1 MVKQLQKKFIISAM
15 TAVTILLVVL
25 IGGINVF
32 NYLTTSGDNDRL
44 MEMLCYNFETSTIWN
59 GDSNA
64 DNTQP
69 PQDANDTRQNTATD
83 TDKSSSQDN
92 PDNQNNPDFQPPQ
105 DNGTKPPDDKKNGDF
120 GKHDKDAIKSARYA
134 AVALDDKGNIIRT
147 DVTHISSLT
156 EDEVTAI
163 TQALKSTA
171 SGTGN
176 YNGYLYRISDAKRV
190 SGRVIILLDNSMQ
203 ISSFF
208 TVLFIS
214 VGAGIF
220 GWLLMLLLVILL
232 SKKTI
237 APVARSI
244 EKQKQFVTNAGHEIK
259 TPLAIILAN
268 TDAMELHNG
277 ENKWSRNIRAQTL
290 RLSGLMQNLL
300 MLAKMD
306 ENSAKLPMCGFDI
319 STAAEDTVNAFI
331 EPAALKGVMIEQNI
345 QKGLQLNGNRDSII
359 QLMTVLLDNA
369 VKYTESGGTI
379 RAKLSGNE
387 KNITLSIANTCEPI
401 DHPEKLFDRFY
412 RGDSA
417 RTQKNGGYGIGLSV
431 AQAIAELHKGSITAE
446 NVSVNADETGT
457 PSPADTDK
465 STSSMLKFTVKI

>member
-44 MEMLCYNFETSTIWN
+44 MEMLCYSFETSTKWN
-59 GDSNA
+59 ADTT

-69 PQDANDTRQNTATD
+69 PQ
-83 TDKSSSQDN
+83 SI
-92 PDNQNNPDFQPPQ
+92 
-105 DNGTKPPDDKKNGDF
+105 NGTKPPDDKKNNGF
-120 GKHDKDAIKSARYA
+120 GRHDKNAVDSARYA
-134 AVALDDKGNIIRT
+134 AVAIDKNGNIIRT

-156 EDEVTAI
+156 EEEAAAI
-163 TQALKSTA
+163 AEALKNTA
-171 SGTGN
+171 AGTGT
-176 YNGYLYRISDAKRV
+176 YSGFQYRISETKRAE
-190 SGRVIILLDNSMQ
+190 GKVIILLDNGMQ

-220 GWLLMLLLVILL
+220 GWLMMLLLVILL
-232 SKKTI
+232 SRKTI

-277 ENKWSRNIRAQTL
+277 ENKWSKNIRAQTL

-306 ENSAKLPMCGFDI
+306 ESSTKLTMCEFDI
-319 STAAEDTVNAFI
+319 STAAEDTVGAFI
-331 EPAALKGVMIEQNI
+331 EPAALKGIMIEQDI
-345 QKGLQLNGNRDSII
+345 KKG
-359 QLMTVLLDNA
+359 
-369 VKYTESGGTI
+369 I
-379 RAKLSGNE
+379 RQ
-387 KNITLSIANTCEPI
+387 P
-401 DHPEKLFDRFY
+401 
-412 RGDSA
+412 
-417 RTQKNGGYGIGLSV
+417 
-431 AQAIAELHKGSITAE
+431 
-446 NVSVNADETGT
+446 
-457 PSPADTDK
+457 
-465 STSSMLKFTVKI
+465 

>member
-15 TAVTILLVVL
+15 LAVTILLVVL

-32 NYLTTSGDNDRL
+32 NYLTTRGDNDRL
-44 MEMLCYNFETSTIWN
+44 MEMLCYSFETSTKWN
-59 GDSNA
+59 ADTT

-69 PQDANDTRQNTATD
+69 PQNINGTQQNTTDASGNQNDT
-83 TDKSSSQDN
+83 
-92 PDNQNNPDFQPPQ
+92 DFPPQ
-105 DNGTKPPDDKKNGDF
+105 DNGTKPPDDKKNNGF
-120 GKHDKDAIKSARYA
+120 GRHDKNAVDSARYA
-134 AVALDDKGNIIRT
+134 AVAIDKNGNIIRT

-156 EDEVTAI
+156 EEEATAI
-163 TQALKSTA
+163 TEALKNTA
-171 SGTGN
+171 SGTGT
-176 YNGYLYRISDAKRV
+176 YSGFQYRISETKRAE
-190 SGRVIILLDNSMQ
+190 GKVIILLDNGMQ

-220 GWLLMLLLVILL
+220 GWLMMLLLVILL
-232 SKKTI
+232 SRKTI

-277 ENKWSRNIRAQTL
+277 ENKWSKNIRAQTL

-306 ENSAKLPMCGFDI
+306 ESSTKLPMCEFDI
-319 STAAEDTVNAFI
+319 STAAEDTVGAFI
-331 EPAALKGVMIEQNI
+331 EPAALKGIMIEQNI
-345 QKGLQLNGNRDSII
+345 KKGIRLNGNRDSIV

-369 VKYTESGGTI
+369 VKYTESGGVI
-379 RAKLSGNE
+379 RAELYGNE

-446 NVSVNADETGT
+446 NVSASASESRTDT
-457 PSPADTDK
+457 TDK
-465 STSSMLKFTVKI
+465 QNTNMLMFTVKI

>member
-15 TAVTILLVVL
+15 LAVTILLVVL

-44 MEMLCYNFETSTIWN
+44 MEMLCYSFETSTKWN
-59 GDSNA
+59 ADTT

-69 PQDANDTRQNTATD
+69 PQSINGTQQNTTGV
-83 TDKSSSQDN
+83 SG
-92 PDNQNNPDFQPPQ
+92 NQNNPDFPPQ
-105 DNGTKPPDDKKNGDF
+105 DNGTKPPDDKKNNGF
-120 GKHDKDAIKSARYA
+120 GRHDKNAVDSARYA
-134 AVALDDKGNIIRT
+134 AVAIDKNGNIIRT

-156 EDEVTAI
+156 EDEATAI
-163 TQALKSTA
+163 TEALKNTA
-171 SGTGN
+171 AGTGT
-176 YNGYLYRISDAKRV
+176 YSGFQYRISETKRAE
-190 SGRVIILLDNSMQ
+190 GKVIILLDNGMQ

-220 GWLLMLLLVILL
+220 GWLMMLLLVILL
-232 SKKTI
+232 SRKTI

-277 ENKWSRNIRAQTL
+277 ENKWSKNIRAQTL

-306 ENSAKLPMCGFDI
+306 ESSTKLPMCEFDI
-319 STAAEDTVNAFI
+319 STAAEDTVGAFI
-331 EPAALKGVMIEQNI
+331 EPAALKGIMIEQNI
-345 QKGLQLNGNRDSII
+345 KKGIRLSGNRDSIV

-369 VKYTESGGTI
+369 VKYTESGGVI
-379 RAKLSGNE
+379 RAELYGNE

-446 NVSVNADETGT
+446 NVSASATESHTDT
-457 PSPADTDK
+457 TDK
-465 STSSMLKFTVKI
+465 QNTNMLMFTVKI

>member
-15 TAVTILLVVL
+15 LAVTILLVVL

-44 MEMLCYNFETSTIWN
+44 MEMLCYSFETSTKWN
-59 GDSNA
+59 ADTT

-69 PQDANDTRQNTATD
+69 PQSINGTQQNTTGV
-83 TDKSSSQDN
+83 SG
-92 PDNQNNPDFQPPQ
+92 NQNNPDFPPQ
-105 DNGTKPPDDKKNGDF
+105 DNGTKPPDDKKNNGF
-120 GKHDKDAIKSARYA
+120 GRHDKNAVDSARYA
-134 AVALDDKGNIIRT
+134 AVAIDKNGNIIRT

-156 EDEVTAI
+156 EDEATAI
-163 TQALKSTA
+163 TEALKNTA
-171 SGTGN
+171 AGTGT
-176 YNGYLYRISDAKRV
+176 YSGFQYRISETKRAE
-190 SGRVIILLDNSMQ
+190 GKVIILLDNGMQ

-220 GWLLMLLLVILL
+220 GWLMMLLLVILL
-232 SKKTI
+232 SRKTI

-277 ENKWSRNIRAQTL
+277 ENKWSKNIRAQTL

-306 ENSAKLPMCGFDI
+306 ESSTKLPMCEFDI
-319 STAAEDTVNAFI
+319 STAAEDTVGAFI
-331 EPAALKGVMIEQNI
+331 EPAALKGIMIEQNI
-345 QKGLQLNGNRDSII
+345 KKGIRLSGNRDSIV

-369 VKYTESGGTI
+369 VKYTESGGVI
-379 RAKLSGNE
+379 RAELYGNE
-387 KNITLSIANTCEPI
+387 KNITLSIANTCEPV

-446 NVSVNADETGT
+446 NVSATASEAHTDT
-457 PSPADTDK
+457 TDK
-465 STSSMLKFTVKI
+465 QNTNMLKFTVKI

>member
-44 MEMLCYNFETSTIWN
+44 MEMLGNSFENSTMWN
-59 GDSNA
+59 GNDAS

-69 PQDANDTRQNTATD
+69 PQDINGTQTATD
-83 TDKSSSQDN
+83 TSSGQDN
-92 PDNQNNPDFQPPQ
+92 PDNQDDPDFQPPQ

-120 GKHDKDAIKSARYA
+120 GKHDKDALKSARYA
-134 AVALDDKGNIIRT
+134 AAALSSDGSILRT

-163 TQALKSTA
+163 AQVLKDTA
-171 SGTGN
+171 EGTGS
-176 YNGYLYRISDAKRV
+176 YNGYLYRISNSVRTG
-190 SGRVIILLDNSMQ
+190 GRIIILLDNSMQ

-277 ENKWSRNIRAQTL
+277 ENKWSKNIRAQTL

-306 ENSAKLPMCGFDI
+306 ESSAKLPMCGFDI
-319 STAAEDTVNAFI
+319 STATEDTVNAFT
-331 EPAALKGVMIEQNI
+331 EPAALKGVIIEQDI
-345 QKGLQLNGNRDSII
+345 QKGLNINGNRDSII

-431 AQAIAELHKGSITAE
+431 AQAIAELHKGTITAE
-446 NVSVNADETGT
+446 NVTVSGSKPDAL
-457 PSPADTDK
+457 SPADSAEKATAN
-465 STSSMLKFTVKI
+465 MLMFTVKI

>member
-15 TAVTILLVVL
+15 LAVTILLVVL

-32 NYLTTSGDNDRL
+32 NYLTTSGDNNRL
-44 MEMLCYNFETSTIWN
+44 MEMLCYSFETSTKWN
-59 GDSNA
+59 TDTT

-69 PQDANDTRQNTATD
+69 PLGINGTQQNTAAD
-83 TDKSSSQDN
+83 ISGS
-92 PDNQNNPDFQPPQ
+92 QNNPDFPPQ
-105 DNGTKPPDDKKNGDF
+105 DNGIKPPDDKKNNGF
-120 GKHDKDAIKSARYA
+120 GRHDKNAVDSARYA
-134 AVALDDKGNIIRT
+134 AVAIDKNGNIIRT

-156 EDEVTAI
+156 EEEATAI
-163 TQALKSTA
+163 TEALKNTA
-171 SGTGN
+171 AGTGT
-176 YNGYLYRISDAKRV
+176 YSGFQYRISETKRAE
-190 SGRVIILLDNSMQ
+190 GKVIILLDNGMQ

-220 GWLLMLLLVILL
+220 GWLMMLLLVILL
-232 SKKTI
+232 SRKTI

-277 ENKWSRNIRAQTL
+277 ENKWSKNIRAQTL

-306 ENSAKLPMCGFDI
+306 ESSTKLPMCEFDI
-319 STAAEDTVNAFI
+319 STAAEDTVGAFI
-331 EPAALKGVMIEQNI
+331 EPAALKGIMIEQDI
-345 QKGLQLNGNRDSII
+345 KKGIRLSGNRDSIV

-369 VKYTESGGTI
+369 VKYTESGGVI
-379 RAKLSGNE
+379 RAELYGNE

-446 NVSVNADETGT
+446 NVSATASE
-457 PSPADTDK
+457 SRADTTDK
-465 STSSMLKFTVKI
+465 QNTNMLMFTVKI

>member
-15 TAVTILLVVL
+15 LAVTILLVVL

-44 MEMLCYNFETSTIWN
+44 MEMLCYSFETSTKWN
-59 GDSNA
+59 ADTT

-69 PQDANDTRQNTATD
+69 PQSINGTQQNTTD
-83 TDKSSSQDN
+83 ASG
-92 PDNQNNPDFQPPQ
+92 NQNNPDFPPQ
-105 DNGTKPPDDKKNGDF
+105 DNGTKPPDDKKNNGF
-120 GKHDKDAIKSARYA
+120 GRHDKNAVDSARYA
-134 AVALDDKGNIIRT
+134 AVAIDKNGNIIRT

-156 EDEVTAI
+156 EDEATAI
-163 TQALKSTA
+163 TEALKNTA
-171 SGTGN
+171 AGTGT
-176 YNGYLYRISDAKRV
+176 YSGFQYRISETKRAE
-190 SGRVIILLDNSMQ
+190 GKVIILLDNSMQ

-220 GWLLMLLLVILL
+220 GWLMMLLLVILL
-232 SKKTI
+232 SRKTI

-306 ENSAKLPMCGFDI
+306 ESSTKLPMCEFDI
-319 STAAEDTVNAFI
+319 STAAEDTVGAFI
-331 EPAALKGVMIEQNI
+331 EPAALKGIMIEQDI
-345 QKGLQLNGNRDSII
+345 KKGIRLSGNRDSIV

-369 VKYTESGGTI
+369 VKYTESGGVI
-379 RAKLSGNE
+379 RAGLYGSE

-401 DHPEKLFDRFY
+401 DHPEKLFDLFY

-446 NVSVNADETGT
+446 NVSASATESRTDTADKQNTN
-457 PSPADTDK
+457 
-465 STSSMLKFTVKI
+465 MLMFTVKI

>member
-44 MEMLCYNFETSTIWN
+44 MEMLGNSFENSTIWN
-59 GDSNA
+59 GDSTA

-69 PQDANDTRQNTATD
+69 PQDINDTQQNTAADTD
-83 TDKSSSQDN
+83 TSGSQDN
-92 PDNQNNPDFQPPQ
+92 PDGQNNADFQPPQ

-134 AVALDDKGNIIRT
+134 AVALDTDGNILRT

-156 EDEVTAI
+156 EDEVTAFA
-163 TQALKSTA
+163 QALKDTQT
-171 SGTGN
+171 GTGT
-176 YNGYLYRISDAKRV
+176 YNGYLYRISDSRTG
-190 SGRVIILLDNSMQ
+190 GRIIILLDNSMQ

-277 ENKWSRNIRAQTL
+277 ENKWSKNIRAQTL

-306 ENSAKLPMCGFDI
+306 ESSAKLPMCSFDI

-345 QKGLQLNGNRDSII
+345 QKGLNLNGNRDSII

-431 AQAIAELHKGSITAE
+431 AQAIAELHKGTITAE
-446 NVSVNADETGT
+446 NITDT
-457 PSPADTDK
+457 SPNNPDIDTDN
-465 STSSMLKFTVKI
+465 MLMFTVKI

>member
-15 TAVTILLVVL
+15 LAVTILLVVL

-44 MEMLCYNFETSTIWN
+44 MEMLCYSFETSTKWN
-59 GDSNA
+59 TDTT

-69 PQDANDTRQNTATD
+69 PQSINGTQQNTTD
-83 TDKSSSQDN
+83 ASG
-92 PDNQNNPDFQPPQ
+92 NQNNPDFPPQ
-105 DNGTKPPDDKKNGDF
+105 DNGTKPPDGKKNNGF
-120 GKHDKDAIKSARYA
+120 GRHDKNAVDSARYA
-134 AVALDDKGNIIRT
+134 AVAIDKNGNIIRT

-156 EDEVTAI
+156 EEEATAI
-163 TQALKSTA
+163 TEALKNTA
-171 SGTGN
+171 AGTGT
-176 YNGYLYRISDAKRV
+176 YSGFQYRISATKRAE
-190 SGRVIILLDNSMQ
+190 GKVIILLDNGMQ

-220 GWLLMLLLVILL
+220 GWLMMLLLVILL
-232 SKKTI
+232 SRKTI

-277 ENKWSRNIRAQTL
+277 ENKWSKNIRAQTL

-306 ENSAKLPMCGFDI
+306 ESSTKLPMCEFDI
-319 STAAEDTVNAFI
+319 STAAEDTVGAFI
-331 EPAALKGVMIEQNI
+331 EPAALKGIMIEQNI
-345 QKGLQLNGNRDSII
+345 KKGIRLSGNRDSIV

-369 VKYTESGGTI
+369 VKYTESGGVI
-379 RAKLSGNE
+379 RAELYGNE

-446 NVSVNADETGT
+446 NVSASATESRTDT
-457 PSPADTDK
+457 TDK
-465 STSSMLKFTVKI
+465 QNTNMLMFTVKI

>member
-15 TAVTILLVVL
+15 LAVTILLVVL

-44 MEMLCYNFETSTIWN
+44 MEMLCYSFETSTKWN
-59 GDSNA
+59 ADTT

-69 PQDANDTRQNTATD
+69 PQSINGTQQNTAD
-83 TDKSSSQDN
+83 ASG
-92 PDNQNNPDFQPPQ
+92 NQNNPDFPPQ
-105 DNGTKPPDDKKNGDF
+105 DNGTKPPDDKKNNGF
-120 GKHDKDAIKSARYA
+120 GRHDKNAVDSARYA
-134 AVALDDKGNIIRT
+134 AVAIDKNGNIIRT

-156 EDEVTAI
+156 EDEAAAI
-163 TQALKSTA
+163 TEALKNTA
-171 SGTGN
+171 SGTGT
-176 YNGYLYRISDAKRV
+176 YSGFLYRISETKRAE
-190 SGRVIILLDNSMQ
+190 GKVIILLDNGMQ

-220 GWLLMLLLVILL
+220 GWLMMLLLVILL
-232 SKKTI
+232 SRKTI

-277 ENKWSRNIRAQTL
+277 ENKWSKNIRAQTL

-306 ENSAKLPMCGFDI
+306 ESSTKLPMCEFDI
-319 STAAEDTVNAFI
+319 STAAEDTVSAFI
-331 EPAALKGVMIEQNI
+331 EPAALKGIMIEQNI
-345 QKGLQLNGNRDSII
+345 KKGIRLSGNRDSIV

-369 VKYTESGGTI
+369 VKYTESGGVI
-379 RAKLSGNE
+379 RAELYGNE
-387 KNITLSIANTCEPI
+387 KNITLSIANTCEPV

-446 NVSVNADETGT
+446 NVSATVSESRTDT
-457 PSPADTDK
+457 TDK
-465 STSSMLKFTVKI
+465 QNTNMLMFTVKI

>member
-15 TAVTILLVVL
+15 LAVTILLVVL

-44 MEMLCYNFETSTIWN
+44 MEMLGNSFEASTMWN
-59 GDSNA
+59 ADTT

-69 PQDANDTRQNTATD
+69 PQSINGTQQNTAD
-83 TDKSSSQDN
+83 TSG
-92 PDNQNNPDFQPPQ
+92 NQNDTGFPPQ
-105 DNGTKPPDDKKNGDF
+105 DNGAKPPDDKKNNGF
-120 GKHDKDAIKSARYA
+120 GRHDKNAVESARYA
-134 AVALDDKGNIIRT
+134 AVAIDKNGNIIRT

-156 EDEVTAI
+156 EDEATAI
-163 TQALKSTA
+163 TEALKNTA
-171 SGTGN
+171 SGTGT
-176 YNGYLYRISDAKRV
+176 YSGFLYRISEAKRAE
-190 SGRVIILLDNSMQ
+190 GKVIILLDNGMQ

-220 GWLLMLLLVILL
+220 GWLMMLLLVILL
-232 SKKTI
+232 SRKTI

-277 ENKWSRNIRAQTL
+277 ENKWSKNIRAQTL

-306 ENSAKLPMCGFDI
+306 ESSTKLQMCEFDI
-319 STAAEDTVNAFI
+319 STAAEDTVGAFI
-331 EPAALKGVMIEQNI
+331 EPAALKGIMIEQNI
-345 QKGLQLNGNRDSII
+345 KKGIRLGGNRDSIV

-369 VKYTESGGTI
+369 VKYTESGGVI
-379 RAKLSGNE
+379 RAELYGNE

-446 NVSVNADETGT
+446 NVSASASE
-457 PSPADTDK
+457 SRADTTDK
-465 STSSMLKFTVKI
+465 QNANMLMFTVKI

>member
-15 TAVTILLVVL
+15 LAVTILLVVL

-44 MEMLCYNFETSTIWN
+44 MEMLCYSFETSTKWN
-59 GDSNA
+59 ADTT

-69 PQDANDTRQNTATD
+69 PQSINGTQQNTTGV
-83 TDKSSSQDN
+83 SG
-92 PDNQNNPDFQPPQ
+92 NQNNPDFPPQ
-105 DNGTKPPDDKKNGDF
+105 DNGTKPPDDKKNNGF
-120 GKHDKDAIKSARYA
+120 GRHDKNAVDSARYA
-134 AVALDDKGNIIRT
+134 AVAIDKNGNIIRT

-156 EDEVTAI
+156 EDEATAI
-163 TQALKSTA
+163 TEALKNTA
-171 SGTGN
+171 AGTGT
-176 YNGYLYRISDAKRV
+176 YSGFQYRISETKRAE
-190 SGRVIILLDNSMQ
+190 GKVIILLDNGMQ

-220 GWLLMLLLVILL
+220 GWLMMLLLVILL
-232 SKKTI
+232 SRKTI

-277 ENKWSRNIRAQTL
+277 ENKWSKNIRAQTL

-306 ENSAKLPMCGFDI
+306 ESSTKLPMCEFDI
-319 STAAEDTVNAFI
+319 STAAEDTVGAFI
-331 EPAALKGVMIEQNI
+331 EPAALKGIMIEQNI
-345 QKGLQLNGNRDSII
+345 KKGIRLSGNRDSIV

-369 VKYTESGGTI
+369 VKYTESGGVI
-379 RAKLSGNE
+379 RAELYGSE

-446 NVSVNADETGT
+446 NVSATVSESRTDT
-457 PSPADTDK
+457 TDK
-465 STSSMLKFTVKI
+465 QNTNMLMFTVKI

>member
-15 TAVTILLVVL
+15 LAVTILLVVL

-32 NYLTTSGDNDRL
+32 NYLTNSGDNDRL
-44 MEMLCYNFETSTIWN
+44 MEMLCYSFETSTKWN
-59 GDSNA
+59 ADTT

-69 PQDANDTRQNTATD
+69 PQSINGTQQNTAAD
-83 TDKSSSQDN
+83 ISGS
-92 PDNQNNPDFQPPQ
+92 QNNPDFPPQ
-105 DNGTKPPDDKKNGDF
+105 DNGTKPPDDKKNNGF
-120 GKHDKDAIKSARYA
+120 GRHDKNAVDSARYA
-134 AVALDDKGNIIRT
+134 AVAIDKNGNIIRT

-156 EDEVTAI
+156 EDEAAAI
-163 TQALKSTA
+163 TEALKNNA
-171 SGTGN
+171 SGTGT
-176 YNGYLYRISDAKRV
+176 YSGFLYRISETKRAE
-190 SGRVIILLDNSMQ
+190 GKVIILLDNGMQ

-220 GWLLMLLLVILL
+220 GWLMMMLLVILL
-232 SKKTI
+232 SRKTI

-277 ENKWSRNIRAQTL
+277 ENKWSKNIRAQTL

-306 ENSAKLPMCGFDI
+306 ESSTKLPMCEFDI
-319 STAAEDTVNAFI
+319 STAAEDTVGAFI
-331 EPAALKGVMIEQNI
+331 EPAALKGIMIEQDI
-345 QKGLQLNGNRDSII
+345 KKGIRLSGNRDSIV

-369 VKYTESGGTI
+369 VKYTESGGVI
-379 RAKLSGNE
+379 RAELYGSE

-446 NVSVNADETGT
+446 NVSASASESRTDTADKQNTN
-457 PSPADTDK
+457 
-465 STSSMLKFTVKI
+465 MLMFTVKI

>member
-15 TAVTILLVVL
+15 LAVTILLVVL

-32 NYLTTSGDNDRL
+32 NYLTTSGDNNRL
-44 MEMLCYNFETSTIWN
+44 MEMLCYSFETSTKWN
-59 GDSNA
+59 TDTT

-69 PQDANDTRQNTATD
+69 PLGINGTQQNTAAD
-83 TDKSSSQDN
+83 ISGS
-92 PDNQNNPDFQPPQ
+92 QNNPDFPPQ
-105 DNGTKPPDDKKNGDF
+105 DNGIKPPDDKKNNGF
-120 GKHDKDAIKSARYA
+120 GRHDKNAVDSARYA
-134 AVALDDKGNIIRT
+134 AVAIDKNGNIIRT

-156 EDEVTAI
+156 EEEATAI
-163 TQALKSTA
+163 TEALKNTA
-171 SGTGN
+171 AGTGT
-176 YNGYLYRISDAKRV
+176 YSGFQYRISETKRAE
-190 SGRVIILLDNSMQ
+190 GKVIILLDNGMQ

-214 VGAGIF
+214 IGAGIF
-220 GWLLMLLLVILL
+220 GWLMMLLLVILL
-232 SKKTI
+232 SRKTI

-277 ENKWSRNIRAQTL
+277 ENKWSKNIRAQTL

-306 ENSAKLPMCGFDI
+306 ENSTKLPMCEFDI
-319 STAAEDTVNAFI
+319 STAAEDTVGAFI
-331 EPAALKGVMIEQNI
+331 EPAALKGIMIEQDI
-345 QKGLQLNGNRDSII
+345 KKGIRLSGNRDNIV

-369 VKYTESGGTI
+369 VKYTESGGVI
-379 RAKLSGNE
+379 RAELYGNE

-446 NVSVNADETGT
+446 NVSATASESHTD
-457 PSPADTDK
+457 STDK
-465 STSSMLKFTVKI
+465 QNTNMLMFTVKI

>member
-15 TAVTILLVVL
+15 LAVTILLVVL

-44 MEMLCYNFETSTIWN
+44 MEMLCYSFETSTKWN
-59 GDSNA
+59 ADTT

-69 PQDANDTRQNTATD
+69 PQSINGTQQNTTGV
-83 TDKSSSQDN
+83 SG
-92 PDNQNNPDFQPPQ
+92 NQNNPDFPPQ
-105 DNGTKPPDDKKNGDF
+105 DNGTKPPDDKKNNGF
-120 GKHDKDAIKSARYA
+120 GRHDKNAVDSARYA
-134 AVALDDKGNIIRT
+134 AVAIDKNGNIIRT

-156 EDEVTAI
+156 EDEATAI
-163 TQALKSTA
+163 TEALKNTA
-171 SGTGN
+171 AGTGT
-176 YNGYLYRISDAKRV
+176 YSGFQYRISETKRAE
-190 SGRVIILLDNSMQ
+190 GKVIILLDNGMQ

-220 GWLLMLLLVILL
+220 GWLMMLLLVILL
-232 SKKTI
+232 SRKTI

-277 ENKWSRNIRAQTL
+277 ENKWSKNIRAQTL

-306 ENSAKLPMCGFDI
+306 ESSTKLPMCEFDI
-319 STAAEDTVNAFI
+319 SSAAEDTVGAFI
-331 EPAALKGVMIEQNI
+331 EPAALKGIMIEQNI
-345 QKGLQLNGNRDSII
+345 KKGIRLSGNRDSIV

-369 VKYTESGGTI
+369 VKYTESGGVI
-379 RAKLSGNE
+379 RAELYGNE

-431 AQAIAELHKGSITAE
+431 AQAIAERHKGSITAE
-446 NVSVNADETGT
+446 NVSASATESRTDT
-457 PSPADTDK
+457 TDK
-465 STSSMLKFTVKI
+465 QNTNMLMFTVKI

>member
-32 NYLTTSGDNDRL
+32 NYLTTSNDNDRL
-44 MEMLCYNFETSTIWN
+44 MEMLCYSFETSTKWN
-59 GDSNA
+59 ADTT

-69 PQDANDTRQNTATD
+69 PQSINSTRQNTTDATG
-83 TDKSSSQDN
+83 
-92 PDNQNNPDFQPPQ
+92 NQNDTGFVPQ
-105 DNGTKPPDDKKNGDF
+105 GNGTKPPDDKKNNGF
-120 GKHDKDAIKSARYA
+120 GRHDKNAVDSARYA
-134 AVALDDKGNIIRT
+134 AVAIDKNGNIIRT

-156 EDEVTAI
+156 EDEATAI
-163 TQALKSTA
+163 TEALKNTA
-171 SGTGN
+171 SGTGT
-176 YNGYLYRISDAKRV
+176 YNGFVYRISETKRAD
-190 SGRVIILLDNSMQ
+190 GKVIILLDNGMQ

-214 VGAGIF
+214 AGAGIF

-306 ENSAKLPMCGFDI
+306 ESSTKLPMCSFDI

-331 EPAALKGVMIEQNI
+331 EPAALKGVMIEQDI
-345 QKGLQLNGNRDSII
+345 QKGLQLNGNRDSIV
-359 QLMTVLLDNA
+359 QLITVLLDNA

-379 RAKLSGNE
+379 SAKLSGND
-387 KNITLSIANTCEPI
+387 KNIALSIANTCEPI

-431 AQAIAELHKGSITAE
+431 AQAIAELHKGTITAE
-446 NVSVNADETGT
+446 NITGT
-457 PSPADTDK
+457 SPDNPDINTDN
-465 STSSMLKFTVKI
+465 MLMFTVKI

>member
-15 TAVTILLVVL
+15 LAVTILLIVL

-44 MEMLCYNFETSTIWN
+44 MEMLCYSFEASTMW
-59 GDSNA
+59 NA
-64 DNTQP
+64 DTTDNNQSPQSINGTQ
-69 PQDANDTRQNTATD
+69 QNTAD
-83 TDKSSSQDN
+83 TSG
-92 PDNQNNPDFQPPQ
+92 NQNDTGFPPQ
-105 DNGTKPPDDKKNGDF
+105 DNGTKPPDDKKNNGF
-120 GKHDKDAIKSARYA
+120 GRHDKNAVESARYA
-134 AVALDDKGNIIRT
+134 AVAIDKTGNIIRT

-156 EDEVTAI
+156 EDEATAI
-163 TQALKSTA
+163 TEALKNTA
-171 SGTGN
+171 SGTGT
-176 YNGYLYRISDAKRV
+176 YSGFLYRISETKRAE
-190 SGRVIILLDNSMQ
+190 GKVIILLDNGMQ

-220 GWLLMLLLVILL
+220 GWLMMLLLVILL
-232 SKKTI
+232 SRKTI

-277 ENKWSRNIRAQTL
+277 ENKWSKNIRAQTL

-306 ENSAKLPMCGFDI
+306 ESSTKLPMCEFDI
-319 STAAEDTVNAFI
+319 STAAEDTVSAFI
-331 EPAALKGVMIEQNI
+331 EPAALKGIMIEQNI
-345 QKGLQLNGNRDSII
+345 KKGIRLSGNRDSIV

-369 VKYTESGGTI
+369 VKYTESGGVI
-379 RAKLSGNE
+379 RAELYGSE

-446 NVSVNADETGT
+446 NVSASASEYRTDT
-457 PSPADTDK
+457 TDK
-465 STSSMLKFTVKI
+465 QNTNMLKFTVKI

>member
-15 TAVTILLVVL
+15 LAVTILLVVL

-32 NYLTTSGDNDRL
+32 NYLTTSNDNDRL
-44 MEMLCYNFETSTIWN
+44 MEMLCYSFETSTKWN
-59 GDSNA
+59 ADTT

-69 PQDANDTRQNTATD
+69 PQSINGTQQNTTD
-83 TDKSSSQDN
+83 ASG
-92 PDNQNNPDFQPPQ
+92 NQNNPDFPPQ
-105 DNGTKPPDDKKNGDF
+105 DNGTKPPDDKKNNGF
-120 GKHDKDAIKSARYA
+120 GRHDKNAVDSARYA
-134 AVALDDKGNIIRT
+134 AVAIDKNGNIIRT

-156 EDEVTAI
+156 EEEATAI
-163 TQALKSTA
+163 TEALKNTA
-171 SGTGN
+171 SGTGT
-176 YNGYLYRISDAKRV
+176 YSGFQYRISETKRAE
-190 SGRVIILLDNSMQ
+190 GKVIILLDNGMQ

-220 GWLLMLLLVILL
+220 GWLMMLLLVILL
-232 SKKTI
+232 SRKTI

-277 ENKWSRNIRAQTL
+277 ENKWSKNIRAQTL

-306 ENSAKLPMCGFDI
+306 ESSTKLPMCEFDI
-319 STAAEDTVNAFI
+319 STAAEDTVGAFI
-331 EPAALKGVMIEQNI
+331 EPAALKGIMIEQDI
-345 QKGLQLNGNRDSII
+345 KKGIRLSGNRDSIV

-369 VKYTESGGTI
+369 VKYTESGGVI
-379 RAKLSGNE
+379 RAELYGSE

-446 NVSVNADETGT
+446 NVSATASEYR
-457 PSPADTDK
+457 ADTADK
-465 STSSMLKFTVKI
+465 QNNNMLKFTVKI

>member
-15 TAVTILLVVL
+15 LAVTILLVVL

-32 NYLTTSGDNDRL
+32 NYLTTSNDNDRL
-44 MEMLCYNFETSTIWN
+44 MEMLCYSFETSTKWN
-59 GDSNA
+59 ADTT
-64 DNTQP
+64 DNTQS
-69 PQDANDTRQNTATD
+69 PQSINGTQKNTAAD
-83 TDKSSSQDN
+83 ISGS
-92 PDNQNNPDFQPPQ
+92 QNNPDFPPQ
-105 DNGTKPPDDKKNGDF
+105 DNGTKPPDDKKNNGF
-120 GKHDKDAIKSARYA
+120 GRHDKNAVDSARYA
-134 AVALDDKGNIIRT
+134 AVAIDKNGNIIRT

-163 TQALKSTA
+163 TEALKNTA
-171 SGTGN
+171 SGTGT
-176 YNGYLYRISDAKRV
+176 YSGFLYRISETKRAE
-190 SGRVIILLDNSMQ
+190 GKVIILLDNGMQ

-208 TVLFIS
+208 TVLIIS

-277 ENKWSRNIRAQTL
+277 ENKWSKNIRAQTL

-306 ENSAKLPMCGFDI
+306 ESSAKLPMCSFDI

-331 EPAALKGVMIEQNI
+331 EPAALKGVMIEQDI
-345 QKGLQLNGNRDSII
+345 QKGLQLNGNRDSIV
-359 QLMTVLLDNA
+359 QLITVLLDNA
-369 VKYTESGGTI
+369 VKYTESGGMI
-379 RAKLSGNE
+379 RAKLSGND
-387 KNITLSIANTCEPI
+387 KNIALSIANTCEPI

-431 AQAIAELHKGSITAE
+431 AQAIAELHKGTITAE
-446 NVSVNADETGT
+446 NITDT
-457 PSPADTDK
+457 SPDNPDIDTDN
-465 STSSMLKFTVKI
+465 MLMFTVKI

>member
-32 NYLTTSGDNDRL
+32 NYLTTSNDNDRL
-44 MEMLCYNFETSTIWN
+44 MEMLCYSFETSTKWN
-59 GDSNA
+59 ANTT

-69 PQDANDTRQNTATD
+69 PQSINSTQQNTTGATGNQNDTG
-83 TDKSSSQDN
+83 
-92 PDNQNNPDFQPPQ
+92 FVPQ
-105 DNGTKPPDDKKNGDF
+105 DNGTKPPDDKKNDGF
-120 GKHDKDAIKSARYA
+120 GRHDKNAVDSARYA
-134 AVALDDKGNIIRT
+134 AVAIDKNGNIIRT

-156 EDEVTAI
+156 EEEATAI
-163 TQALKSTA
+163 TEALKNTA
-171 SGTGN
+171 SGTGT
-176 YNGYLYRISDAKRV
+176 YNGFLYRISETKRAD
-190 SGRVIILLDNSMQ
+190 GKVIILLDNGMQ

-214 VGAGIF
+214 AGAGIF

-306 ENSAKLPMCGFDI
+306 ESSTKLPMCSFDI

-331 EPAALKGVMIEQNI
+331 EPAALKGVMIEQDI
-345 QKGLQLNGNRDSII
+345 QKGLQLNGNRDSIV

-379 RAKLSGNE
+379 SAKLSGND
-387 KNITLSIANTCEPI
+387 KNIALSIANTCEPI

-431 AQAIAELHKGSITAE
+431 AQAIAELHKGTITAE
-446 NVSVNADETGT
+446 NITGT
-457 PSPADTDK
+457 SPDNPDINTDN
-465 STSSMLKFTVKI
+465 MLMFTVKI

>member
-44 MEMLCYNFETSTIWN
+44 MEMLGNSFEASTMWN
-59 GDSNA
+59 GNDTS

-69 PQDANDTRQNTATD
+69 PQDTNDTQQNTATD
-83 TDKSSSQDN
+83 TATSG
-92 PDNQNNPDFQPPQ
+92 NQNDPDFQPPQ
-105 DNGTKPPDDKKNGDF
+105 DNGAKPPDDKKNGDF
-120 GKHDKDAIKSARYA
+120 GKHDKDALKSARYA
-134 AVALDDKGNIIRT
+134 AAALSSDGNILRT

-163 TQALKSTA
+163 TEALKNTA
-171 SGTGN
+171 EGTGS
-176 YNGYLYRISDAKRV
+176 YNGYLYRISNSVRTG
-190 SGRVIILLDNSMQ
+190 GRIIILLDNSMQ

-277 ENKWSRNIRAQTL
+277 ENKWSKNIRAQTL

-306 ENSAKLPMCGFDI
+306 ESSAKLPMCGFDI

-331 EPAALKGVMIEQNI
+331 EPAALKGVMIEQDI
-345 QKGLQLNGNRDSII
+345 QKGLNLNGNRDSII

-387 KNITLSIANTCEPI
+387 KNITLSMANTCEPI
-401 DHPEKLFDRFY
+401 DRPEKLFDRFY

-431 AQAIAELHKGSITAE
+431 AQAIVELHKGTITAE
-446 NVSVNADETGT
+446 NITDT
-457 PSPADTDK
+457 SPNNPDIDTDN
-465 STSSMLKFTVKI
+465 MLMFTVKI

>member
-15 TAVTILLVVL
+15 LAVTILLVVL

-32 NYLTTSGDNDRL
+32 NYLTTSNDNDRL
-44 MEMLCYNFETSTIWN
+44 MEMLCYSFETSTKWN
-59 GDSNA
+59 ADTT
-64 DNTQP
+64 DNTQS
-69 PQDANDTRQNTATD
+69 PQSINGTQKNTAAD
-83 TDKSSSQDN
+83 ISGS
-92 PDNQNNPDFQPPQ
+92 QNNPDFPPQ
-105 DNGTKPPDDKKNGDF
+105 DNGTKPPDDKKNNGF
-120 GKHDKDAIKSARYA
+120 GRHDKNAVDSARYA
-134 AVALDDKGNIIRT
+134 AVAIDKNGNIIRT

-156 EDEVTAI
+156 EDEATAI
-163 TQALKSTA
+163 TEALKNNA
-171 SGTGN
+171 SGTGT
-176 YNGYLYRISDAKRV
+176 YSGFVYRISETKRAE
-190 SGRVIILLDNSMQ
+190 GKVIILLDNGMQ

-277 ENKWSRNIRAQTL
+277 ENKWSKNIRAQTL

-306 ENSAKLPMCGFDI
+306 ESSAKLPMCSFDI

-331 EPAALKGVMIEQNI
+331 EPAALKGVMIEQDI
-345 QKGLQLNGNRDSII
+345 QKGLQLNGNHDSIV
-359 QLMTVLLDNA
+359 QLITVLLDNA
-369 VKYTESGGTI
+369 VKYTESGGMI
-379 RAKLSGNE
+379 RAKLSGND

-446 NVSVNADETGT
+446 NVSATASESRTDT
-457 PSPADTDK
+457 TDK
-465 STSSMLKFTVKI
+465 QNTNMLMFTFRI

>member
-15 TAVTILLVVL
+15 LAVTILLVVL

-32 NYLTTSGDNDRL
+32 NYLTTSNDNDRL
-44 MEMLCYNFETSTIWN
+44 MEMLCYSFETSTKWN
-59 GDSNA
+59 ADTT

-69 PQDANDTRQNTATD
+69 PQSINGTQKNTAAD
-83 TDKSSSQDN
+83 ISGS
-92 PDNQNNPDFQPPQ
+92 QNNPDFPPQ
-105 DNGTKPPDDKKNGDF
+105 DNGTKPPDDKKNNGF
-120 GKHDKDAIKSARYA
+120 GRHDKNAVDSARYA
-134 AVALDDKGNIIRT
+134 AVAIDKNGNIIRT

-156 EDEVTAI
+156 EEEAIAI
-163 TQALKSTA
+163 TDALKNNA
-171 SGTGN
+171 SGTGT
-176 YNGYLYRISDAKRV
+176 YSGFLYRISETKRAE
-190 SGRVIILLDNSMQ
+190 GKVIILLDNGMQ

-277 ENKWSRNIRAQTL
+277 ENKWSKNIRAQTL

-306 ENSAKLPMCGFDI
+306 ESSAKLPMCSFDI
-319 STAAEDTVNAFI
+319 STAAEDTVGAFI
-331 EPAALKGVMIEQNI
+331 EPAALKGVMIEQDI
-345 QKGLQLNGNRDSII
+345 QKGLQLNGNRDSIV

-369 VKYTESGGTI
+369 VKYTVSGGMI
-379 RAKLSGNE
+379 RAKLSGND
-387 KNITLSIANTCEPI
+387 KNIALSIANTCEPI

-431 AQAIAELHKGSITAE
+431 AQAIAELHKGTITAE
-446 NVSVNADETGT
+446 NITDT
-457 PSPADTDK
+457 SPDNPDINTDN
-465 STSSMLKFTVKI
+465 MLMFTVRI

>member
-15 TAVTILLVVL
+15 LAVTILLVVL

-44 MEMLCYNFETSTIWN
+44 MEMLCYSFETSTKWN
-59 GDSNA
+59 ADTT

-69 PQDANDTRQNTATD
+69 PQSINGTQQNTTD
-83 TDKSSSQDN
+83 ASG
-92 PDNQNNPDFQPPQ
+92 NQNNPDFPPQ
-105 DNGTKPPDDKKNGDF
+105 DNGTKPPDDKKNNGF
-120 GKHDKDAIKSARYA
+120 GRHDKNAVDSARYA
-134 AVALDDKGNIIRT
+134 AVAIDKNGNIIRT

-156 EDEVTAI
+156 EEEATAI
-163 TQALKSTA
+163 TEALKNTA
-171 SGTGN
+171 AGTGT
-176 YNGYLYRISDAKRV
+176 YSGFQYRISETKRAE
-190 SGRVIILLDNSMQ
+190 GKVIILLDNGMQ

-220 GWLLMLLLVILL
+220 GWLMMLLLVILL
-232 SKKTI
+232 SRKTI

-277 ENKWSRNIRAQTL
+277 ENKWSKNIRAQTL

-306 ENSAKLPMCGFDI
+306 ENSTKLPMCEFDI
-319 STAAEDTVNAFI
+319 SIAAEDTVGAFI
-331 EPAALKGVMIEQNI
+331 EPAALKGIMIEQNI
-345 QKGLQLNGNRDSII
+345 KKGIRLSGNRDSIV

-369 VKYTESGGTI
+369 VKYTESGGVI
-379 RAKLSGNE
+379 RAELYGSE

-446 NVSVNADETGT
+446 NVSASATESHTDT
-457 PSPADTDK
+457 TDK
-465 STSSMLKFTVKI
+465 QNTNMLMFTIKI

>member
-15 TAVTILLVVL
+15 LAVTILLVVL

-32 NYLTTSGDNDRL
+32 NYLTTSNDNDRL
-44 MEMLCYNFETSTIWN
+44 MEMLGNSFENSTMWN
-59 GDSNA
+59 ADTT

-69 PQDANDTRQNTATD
+69 PQSITGTQQNTAD
-83 TDKSSSQDN
+83 ASG
-92 PDNQNNPDFQPPQ
+92 NQNDTGFPPQ
-105 DNGTKPPDDKKNGDF
+105 DNGTKPPDDKKNNGF
-120 GKHDKDAIKSARYA
+120 GRHDKNAVDSARYA
-134 AVALDDKGNIIRT
+134 AVAIDKNGNIIRT

-163 TQALKSTA
+163 TKALKNTA
-171 SGTGN
+171 SGTGT
-176 YNGYLYRISDAKRV
+176 YNGYLYRISDTRTG
-190 SGRVIILLDNSMQ
+190 GRIIILLDNGMQ

-277 ENKWSRNIRAQTL
+277 ENKWSKNIRAQTL

-306 ENSAKLPMCGFDI
+306 ESSAKLPMCEFDI
-319 STAAEDTVNAFI
+319 STAAEDTVSAFI
-331 EPAALKGVMIEQNI
+331 EPAALKGVMIEQDI
-345 QKGLQLNGNRDSII
+345 QKGLQLNGNRDSIV

-369 VKYTESGGTI
+369 VKYTVSGGMI

-431 AQAIAELHKGSITAE
+431 ALAIAELHKGSITAE
-446 NVSVNADETGT
+446 NITDVSPNNPDI
-457 PSPADTDK
+457 DT
-465 STSSMLKFTVKI
+465 MIMFTVKI

>member
-15 TAVTILLVVL
+15 LAVTILLVVL

-44 MEMLCYNFETSTIWN
+44 MEMLCYSFETSTKWN
-59 GDSNA
+59 ADTT

-69 PQDANDTRQNTATD
+69 PQSINGTQQNTTD
-83 TDKSSSQDN
+83 ASG
-92 PDNQNNPDFQPPQ
+92 NQNNPDFPPQ
-105 DNGTKPPDDKKNGDF
+105 DNGTKPPDDKKNNGF
-120 GKHDKDAIKSARYA
+120 GRHDKNAVDSARYA
-134 AVALDDKGNIIRT
+134 AVAIDKNGNIIRT

-156 EDEVTAI
+156 EEEATAI
-163 TQALKSTA
+163 TEALKNTA
-171 SGTGN
+171 AGTGT
-176 YNGYLYRISDAKRV
+176 YSGFLYRISETKRAE
-190 SGRVIILLDNSMQ
+190 GKVIILLDNGMQ

-220 GWLLMLLLVILL
+220 GWLMMLLLVILL
-232 SKKTI
+232 SRKTI

-306 ENSAKLPMCGFDI
+306 ESSTKLPMCEFDI
-319 STAAEDTVNAFI
+319 STAAEDTVGAFI
-331 EPAALKGVMIEQNI
+331 EPAALKGIMIEQDI
-345 QKGLQLNGNRDSII
+345 KKGIRLSGNRDSIV

-369 VKYTESGGTI
+369 VKYTESGGVI
-379 RAKLSGNE
+379 RAELYGSE

-446 NVSVNADETGT
+446 NVSASATEPRADI
-457 PSPADTDK
+457 TDK
-465 STSSMLKFTVKI
+465 QNTNMLMFTIKI

>member
-44 MEMLCYNFETSTIWN
+44 MEMLGNSFEASTMRNGNDTS
-59 GDSNA
+59 

-69 PQDANDTRQNTATD
+69 PQDTNDTQQNTATD
-83 TDKSSSQDN
+83 TATSS
-92 PDNQNNPDFQPPQ
+92 NQNDPDFQPPQ
-105 DNGTKPPDDKKNGDF
+105 DNGAKPPDDKKNGDF
-120 GKHDKDAIKSARYA
+120 GKHDKDALKSARYA
-134 AVALDDKGNIIRT
+134 AAALSSDGNILRT

-163 TQALKSTA
+163 TEALKNTA
-171 SGTGN
+171 EGTGS
-176 YNGYLYRISDAKRV
+176 YNGYLYRISNSVRTG
-190 SGRVIILLDNSMQ
+190 GRIIILLDNSMQ

-237 APVARSI
+237 TPVARSI

-277 ENKWSRNIRAQTL
+277 ENKWSKNIRAQTL

-306 ENSAKLPMCGFDI
+306 ESSAKLPMCGFDI

-331 EPAALKGVMIEQNI
+331 EPAALKGVMIEQDI
-345 QKGLQLNGNRDSII
+345 QKGLNLNGNRDSII

-401 DHPEKLFDRFY
+401 DRPEKLFDRFY

-431 AQAIAELHKGSITAE
+431 AQAIVELHKGTITAE
-446 NVSVNADETGT
+446 NITDT
-457 PSPADTDK
+457 SPNNPDIDTDN
-465 STSSMLKFTVKI
+465 MLMFTVKI

>member
-15 TAVTILLVVL
+15 LAVTILLVVL

-44 MEMLCYNFETSTIWN
+44 MEMLCYSFETSTKWN
-59 GDSNA
+59 ADTT

-69 PQDANDTRQNTATD
+69 PQSINGTQQNTAAD
-83 TDKSSSQDN
+83 ISGS
-92 PDNQNNPDFQPPQ
+92 QNNPDFPPQ
-105 DNGTKPPDDKKNGDF
+105 DNGTKPPDDKKNNGF
-120 GKHDKDAIKSARYA
+120 GRHDKNAVDSARYA
-134 AVALDDKGNIIRT
+134 AVAIDKNGNIIRT

-156 EDEVTAI
+156 EDEAAAI
-163 TQALKSTA
+163 TEALKNTA
-171 SGTGN
+171 AGTGT
-176 YNGYLYRISDAKRV
+176 YSGFQYRISETKRAE
-190 SGRVIILLDNSMQ
+190 GKVIILLDNGMQ

-220 GWLLMLLLVILL
+220 GWLMMLLLVILL
-232 SKKTI
+232 SRKTI

-277 ENKWSRNIRAQTL
+277 ENKWSKNIRAQTL

-306 ENSAKLPMCGFDI
+306 ESSTKLPMCEFDI
-319 STAAEDTVNAFI
+319 STAAEDTVGAFI
-331 EPAALKGVMIEQNI
+331 EPAALKGIMIEQDI
-345 QKGLQLNGNRDSII
+345 KKGIRLSGNRDSIV

-369 VKYTESGGTI
+369 VKYTESGGVI
-379 RAKLSGNE
+379 RAELYGSE
-387 KNITLSIANTCEPI
+387 KNITLSISNTCEPI

-446 NVSVNADETGT
+446 NVSASATESCTDI
-457 PSPADTDK
+457 TDK
-465 STSSMLKFTVKI
+465 QNTNMLMFTVKI

>member
-15 TAVTILLVVL
+15 LAVTILLVVL

-32 NYLTTSGDNDRL
+32 NYLTTSNDNDRL
-44 MEMLCYNFETSTIWN
+44 MEMICYSFETSTKWN
-59 GDSNA
+59 ADTT

-69 PQDANDTRQNTATD
+69 PQSINDTQKNTAAD
-83 TDKSSSQDN
+83 ISGS
-92 PDNQNNPDFQPPQ
+92 QNNPDFPPQ
-105 DNGTKPPDDKKNGDF
+105 DNGTKPPDDKKNNGF
-120 GKHDKDAIKSARYA
+120 GRHDKNAVDSARYA
-134 AVALDDKGNIIRT
+134 AVAIDKNGNIIRT

-163 TQALKSTA
+163 TEALKNNA
-171 SGTGN
+171 SGTGT
-176 YNGYLYRISDAKRV
+176 YSGFLYRISETKRAE
-190 SGRVIILLDNSMQ
+190 GKVIILLDNGMQ

-277 ENKWSRNIRAQTL
+277 ENKWSKNIRAQTL

-306 ENSAKLPMCGFDI
+306 ESSAKLPMCSFDI

-331 EPAALKGVMIEQNI
+331 EPAALKGVMIEQDI
-345 QKGLQLNGNRDSII
+345 QKGLQLNGNRDSIV

-369 VKYTESGGTI
+369 VKYTVSGGTI
-379 RAKLSGNE
+379 SAKLSGND

-431 AQAIAELHKGSITAE
+431 AQAIAELHKGTITAE
-446 NVSVNADETGT
+446 NITDT
-457 PSPADTDK
+457 SPDNPDINTDN
-465 STSSMLKFTVKI
+465 MLMFTVRI

>member
-15 TAVTILLVVL
+15 LAVTILLIVL

-44 MEMLCYNFETSTIWN
+44 MEMLCYSFEASTMW
-59 GDSNA
+59 NA
-64 DNTQP
+64 DTTDNNQP
-69 PQDANDTRQNTATD
+69 PQSINGTQQNTAD
-83 TDKSSSQDN
+83 TSG
-92 PDNQNNPDFQPPQ
+92 NQNDTGFPPQ
-105 DNGTKPPDDKKNGDF
+105 DNGTKPPDDKKNNGF
-120 GKHDKDAIKSARYA
+120 GRHDKNAVESARYA
-134 AVALDDKGNIIRT
+134 AVAIDKTGNIIRT

-156 EDEVTAI
+156 EDEATAI
-163 TQALKSTA
+163 TEALKNTA
-171 SGTGN
+171 SGTGT
-176 YNGYLYRISDAKRV
+176 YSGFLYRISETKRAE
-190 SGRVIILLDNSMQ
+190 GKVIILLDNGMQ

-220 GWLLMLLLVILL
+220 GWLMMLLLVILL
-232 SKKTI
+232 SRKTI

-277 ENKWSRNIRAQTL
+277 ENKWSKNIRAQTL

-306 ENSAKLPMCGFDI
+306 ESSTKLPMCEFDI
-319 STAAEDTVNAFI
+319 STAAEDTVSAFI
-331 EPAALKGVMIEQNI
+331 EPAALKGIMIEQNI
-345 QKGLQLNGNRDSII
+345 KKGIRLSGNRDSIV

-369 VKYTESGGTI
+369 VKYTESGGVI
-379 RAKLSGNE
+379 RAELYGSE

-446 NVSVNADETGT
+446 NVSASASEYRTDT
-457 PSPADTDK
+457 TDK
-465 STSSMLKFTVKI
+465 QNTNMLKFTVKI

>member
-1 MVKQLQKKFIISAM
+1 
-15 TAVTILLVVL
+15 
-25 IGGINVF
+25 
-32 NYLTTSGDNDRL
+32 
-44 MEMLCYNFETSTIWN
+44 MLCYSFETSTKWN
-59 GDSNA
+59 ADTT

-69 PQDANDTRQNTATD
+69 PQSINDTQKNTAAD
-83 TDKSSSQDN
+83 ISGS
-92 PDNQNNPDFQPPQ
+92 QNNPDFPPQ
-105 DNGTKPPDDKKNGDF
+105 DNVTKPPDDKKNNGF
-120 GKHDKDAIKSARYA
+120 GRHDKNAVDSARYA
-134 AVALDDKGNIIRT
+134 AVAIGKNGNIIRT

-163 TQALKSTA
+163 TEALKNNA
-171 SGTGN
+171 SGTGT
-176 YNGYLYRISDAKRV
+176 YNGFLYRISETKRAE
-190 SGRVIILLDNSMQ
+190 GKVIILLDNGMQ

-277 ENKWSRNIRAQTL
+277 ENKWSKNIRAQTL

-306 ENSAKLPMCGFDI
+306 ESSAKLPMCSFDI

-331 EPAALKGVMIEQNI
+331 EPATLKGVMIEQDI
-345 QKGLQLNGNRDSII
+345 QKGLQLNGNRDSIV

-369 VKYTESGGTI
+369 VKYTVSGGMI

-446 NVSVNADETGT
+446 NVSATASESRTDT
-457 PSPADTDK
+457 TDK
-465 STSSMLKFTVKI
+465 QNTNMLMFTVKI

>member
-15 TAVTILLVVL
+15 LAVTILLVVL

-44 MEMLCYNFETSTIWN
+44 MEMLCYSFETSTKWN
-59 GDSNA
+59 ADTT

-69 PQDANDTRQNTATD
+69 PQSINGTQQNTTGV
-83 TDKSSSQDN
+83 SG
-92 PDNQNNPDFQPPQ
+92 NQNNPDFPPQ
-105 DNGTKPPDDKKNGDF
+105 DNGTKPPDDKKNNGF
-120 GKHDKDAIKSARYA
+120 GRHDKNAVDSARYA
-134 AVALDDKGNIIRT
+134 AVAIDKNGNIIRT

-156 EDEVTAI
+156 EDEATAI
-163 TQALKSTA
+163 TEALKNTA
-171 SGTGN
+171 AGTGT
-176 YNGYLYRISDAKRV
+176 YSGFLYRISETKRAE
-190 SGRVIILLDNSMQ
+190 GKVIILLDNGMQ

-220 GWLLMLLLVILL
+220 GWLMMLLLVILL
-232 SKKTI
+232 SRKTI

-277 ENKWSRNIRAQTL
+277 ENKWSKNIRAQTL

-306 ENSAKLPMCGFDI
+306 ESSTKLPMCEFDI
-319 STAAEDTVNAFI
+319 STAAEDTVSAFI
-331 EPAALKGVMIEQNI
+331 EPAALKGIMIEQNI
-345 QKGLQLNGNRDSII
+345 KKGIRLSGNRDSIV

-369 VKYTESGGTI
+369 VKYTESGGVI
-379 RAKLSGNE
+379 RAELYGSE

-446 NVSVNADETGT
+446 NVSASATESRTDT
-457 PSPADTDK
+457 TDK
-465 STSSMLKFTVKI
+465 QNTNMLMFTVKI

>member
-44 MEMLCYNFETSTIWN
+44 MEMLCYSFETSTKWN
-59 GDSNA
+59 ADTT

-69 PQDANDTRQNTATD
+69 PQSINGTQQNTTGATGNQNDTG
-83 TDKSSSQDN
+83 
-92 PDNQNNPDFQPPQ
+92 FVPQ
-105 DNGTKPPDDKKNGDF
+105 DNGTKPPDDKKNNGF
-120 GKHDKDAIKSARYA
+120 GRHDKNAVDSARYA
-134 AVALDDKGNIIRT
+134 AVAIDKNGNIIRT

-156 EDEVTAI
+156 EEEATAI
-163 TQALKSTA
+163 TEALKNTA
-171 SGTGN
+171 AGTGT
-176 YNGYLYRISDAKRV
+176 YSGFQYRISETKRAD
-190 SGRVIILLDNSMQ
+190 GKVIILLDNGMQ

-214 VGAGIF
+214 AGAGIF

-306 ENSAKLPMCGFDI
+306 ESSTKLPMCSFDI

-331 EPAALKGVMIEQNI
+331 EPAALKGVMIEQDI
-345 QKGLQLNGNRDSII
+345 QKGLQLNGNRDSIV

-379 RAKLSGNE
+379 SAKLSGND
-387 KNITLSIANTCEPI
+387 KNIALSIANTCEPI

-431 AQAIAELHKGSITAE
+431 AQAIAELHKGTITAE
-446 NVSVNADETGT
+446 NITGT
-457 PSPADTDK
+457 SPDNPDINTDN
-465 STSSMLKFTVKI
+465 MLMFTVKI